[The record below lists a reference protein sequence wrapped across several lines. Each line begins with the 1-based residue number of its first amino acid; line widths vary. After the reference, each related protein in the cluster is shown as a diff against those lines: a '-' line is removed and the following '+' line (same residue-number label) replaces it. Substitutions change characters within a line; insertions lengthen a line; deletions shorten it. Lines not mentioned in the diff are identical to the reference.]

1 MLTDAGVV
9 ITRGHTEAR
18 VTRVEAGIGDGHPP
32 SRGGDTICDVRR
44 LVMINYSLR
53 SGFISCQTGTN
64 LVSCNK
70 NDWFIFYK

>member
-32 SRGGDTICDVRR
+32 SRGGDTR
-44 LVMINYSLR
+44 
-53 SGFISCQTGTN
+53 
-64 LVSCNK
+64 
-70 NDWFIFYK
+70 